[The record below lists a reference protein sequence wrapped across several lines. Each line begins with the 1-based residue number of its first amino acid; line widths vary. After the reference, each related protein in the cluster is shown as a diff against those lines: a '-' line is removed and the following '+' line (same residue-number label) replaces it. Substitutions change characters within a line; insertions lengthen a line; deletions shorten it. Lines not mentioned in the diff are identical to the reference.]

1 MKTKKSLSNVDLVVV
16 VALNLLG
23 WSHTD
28 IAKVF
33 GVTKQAIM
41 LRLSQD
47 EKAKLAK
54 EIMVQTICDRTGEF
68 LVEQRSKQK

>member
-1 MKTKKSLSNVDLVVV
+1 MKTKKSLSNVDLVVA
-16 VALNLLG
+16 VALHLLG

-47 EKAKLAK
+47 KKAELAK
-54 EIMVQTICDRTGEF
+54 GIIVQTICDRTGEF
-68 LVEQRSKQK
+68 LAEKKTAK